1 MNTGT
6 ELRLNSAYSVLDN
19 GITILNIIASQ
30 SGELEEIEITKAIHG
45 VLEIFKKA
53 EQELGAVLD

>member
-1 MNTGT
+1 MNTEI

-19 GITILNIIASQ
+19 GIAILNIIALQ
-30 SGELEEIEITKAIHG
+30 RGELEENKMTKAIHG

-53 EQELGAVLD
+53 EQELDITLR